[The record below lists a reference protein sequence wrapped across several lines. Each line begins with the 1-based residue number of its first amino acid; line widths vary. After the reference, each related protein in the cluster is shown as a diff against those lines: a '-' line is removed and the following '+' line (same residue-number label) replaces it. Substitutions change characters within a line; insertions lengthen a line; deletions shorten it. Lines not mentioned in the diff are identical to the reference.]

1 MLGIDQQTIARKL
14 DNLPVPRDTHF
25 TFNQYLQ
32 FSATLF
38 IFIFALADFGNLYN
52 GGKTYV
58 KDVKQFSYHA
68 YEHNNHGAFHG
79 PFLGQVRLTSD
90 STPVGYATELTNSM
104 KQSICVR
111 SNGIVNITATNNAT
125 AYVPFTGDKA
135 ILLDKCKMMRT
146 PDLLLG
152 QVHSSWSVLGTQS
165 IFNLTKHIVFILI
178 VFILFSWIENQV
190 NVTGKENNYFLS
202 HSAWMRS
209 LTIIFAIVLFFIN
222 ILLDYQNDLYAVDD
236 NHRNKHAIGSITTG
250 ASFCLVTI
258 LIICLNHLDEPEKT
272 ETNTDNKPIREDPR
286 PQATDKNDSPI
297 GQPQDGVTTVNYGM
311 IPQRMYGIE
320 THGNN
325 FEKRQVGIPGFFD
338 FQLIKDDLGWTKPS
352 QSFTYIAHSENFKR
366 FAAMYRNIHDSYL
379 MLLLFPLV
387 WILALV
393 RTGRVIVDVHVQ
405 LIFFSIIFF
414 AVLDI
419 IQIRVSSV
427 LASFEKPA
435 DVSAIY
441 KDSIFKIQIFV
452 VVAFLL
458 AKAFVFIPV
467 VQLTVL
473 YYLQSRTLEL
483 GLVIVQL
490 ILVGLSVFVDIACS
504 TLLIDMDKIVDI
516 RKIMFWAYWFSLTCC
531 LIAV

>member
-1 MLGIDQQTIARKL
+1 LVTAGEILRLA
-14 DNLPVPRDTHF
+14 
-25 TFNQYLQ
+25 YLQ
-32 FSATLF
+32 
-38 IFIFALADFGNLYN
+38 
-52 GGKTYV
+52 
-58 KDVKQFSYHA
+58 DVKQFSYHA

-90 STPVGYATELTNSM
+90 STSVGYATELTNSM

-111 SNGIVNITATNNAT
+111 SNGIVNITATNNDT
-125 AYVPFTGDKA
+125 AYVPFTGEKA

-165 IFNLTKHIVFILI
+165 IFYLTKHIVFILI

-190 NVTGKENNYFLS
+190 NVTGKANNYFLS

-209 LTIIFAIVLFFIN
+209 LTIIFAIVLFFVN

-236 NHRNKHAIGSITTG
+236 NHKNKHAIGSITTG

-272 ETNTDNKPIREDPR
+272 EKGTVISEPIKTDDGKDMSDSAE
-286 PQATDKNDSPI
+286 QKNDTLD
-297 GQPQDGVTTVNYGM
+297 QEKRYGM

-473 YYLQSRTLEL
+473 YYLQSATLHL
-483 GLVIVQL
+483 GLVIVQS

-504 TLLIDMDKIVDI
+504 TLLIDMEKIVDI

>member
-1 MLGIDQQTIARKL
+1 MLGTNPQVIASKL

-32 FSATLF
+32 FSATLL

-90 STPVGYATELTNSM
+90 ATPVGYATELKNSM

-111 SNGIVNITATNNAT
+111 SNGIVNITATNNGT
-125 AYVPFTGDKA
+125 AYVPFTGEKA

-209 LTIIFAIVLFFIN
+209 LTIIFAIVLFFVN
-222 ILLDYQNDLYAVDD
+222 IVLDYQNDLYAVDD

-272 ETNTDNKPIREDPR
+272 EQGNAEPIKTDDRKDMSDFAE
-286 PQATDKNDSPI
+286 QQKNDTLD
-297 GQPQDGVTTVNYGM
+297 QRYGM
-311 IPQRMYGIE
+311 IPQQMYGIE

-325 FEKRQVGIPGFFD
+325 FEKRQIGIPGFFD
-338 FQLIKDDLGWTKPS
+338 FQIMKDDLVWTKPS
-352 QSFTYIAHSENFKR
+352 QSFTYITHSDNFKR

-393 RTGRVIVDVHVQ
+393 RTDRVIVDVHVQ

-427 LASFEKPA
+427 LASFDPPA
-435 DVSAIY
+435 DLMAIY
-441 KDSIFKIQIFV
+441 QGSIFKIQIFV

-473 YYLQSRTLEL
+473 YYLQSQTLHL
-483 GLVIVQL
+483 GLVIVQS
-490 ILVGLSVFVDIACS
+490 ILFGLSVFVDIACS

-516 RKIMFWAYWFSLTCC
+516 RKIIFWAYWFSLTCC